1 MASRNGTVPQLTW
14 ANIVAT
20 IAVILTMFAG
30 AWLLFQSQFANI
42 KEQFSSADSSQVR
55 QIIELRTQLDS
66 HIKNSVLRQEH
77 TEFVKRL
84 DGTLAEIRDQL
95 KILETTRPTT
105 GELQSVGVI
114 TKEQLAEIKARVQS
128 LEDNL
133 RRPQA
138 LAPVTPPPPTQG
150 H

>member
-1 MASRNGTVPQLTW
+1 MATQTVPQLTW
-14 ANIVAT
+14 ANIITT

-30 AWLLFQSQFANI
+30 AWMLFQSQFANL
-42 KEQFSSADSSQVR
+42 KEEFSAADASQVR
-55 QIIELRTQLDS
+55 QIADLRKILKD
-66 HIKNSVLRQEH
+66 HMDNSVLRPEH

-84 DGTLAEIRDQL
+84 DGEISAMREQL

-105 GELQSVGVI
+105 GELQGI
-114 TKEQLAEIKARVQS
+114 GLTTKEQLTEIKARVQS

-138 LAPVTPPPPTQG
+138 LAPVTPPVPVPA